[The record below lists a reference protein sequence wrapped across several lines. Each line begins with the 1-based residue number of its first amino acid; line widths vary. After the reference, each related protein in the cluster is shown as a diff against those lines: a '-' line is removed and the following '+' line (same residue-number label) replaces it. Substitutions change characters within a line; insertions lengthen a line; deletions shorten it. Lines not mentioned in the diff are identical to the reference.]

1 MSDDMS
7 MGSPSSA
14 GEQGVLRSMQEVAM
28 SSQEASKMLRTYNIA
43 WWGNNYY
50 DVNELGHISV
60 CPDPDVPEARV
71 DLAKLV
77 KAREAQGQRLPAL
90 FCFPQILQHRLR
102 SINAA
107 FKRARESYGYNGD
120 YFLVYPIK
128 VNQHRRVIES
138 LIHSGEPLGL
148 EAGSKAELM
157 AVLAHAG
164 MTRSVI
170 VCNGY
175 KDREYI
181 RLALIGEKM
190 GHKVYLVIEKMSEI
204 AIVLEEAERL
214 NVVPRLGVRARL
226 ASQGSGKWQSSGGE
240 KSKFGLAATQVLQLV
255 ETLRDAGVWTVCN
268 CCTSTWDR
276 RWRTFAISRPACA
289 SPHVSM
295 LSCISWALI
304 SSASTWAAVWAWI
317 MKVPARSPTVR

>member
-7 MGSPSSA
+7 MGLPSSA
-14 GEQGVLRSMQEVAM
+14 GEHGVLRSMQEVAM

-71 DLAKLV
+71 DLAQLV
-77 KAREAQGQRLPAL
+77 KTREAQGQRLPAL

-204 AIVLEEAERL
+204 AIVLDEAERL

-240 KSKFGLAATQVLQLV
+240 KSKFGLAASRQPATTALPPRFADG
-255 ETLRDAGVWTVCN
+255 EYSRYRH
-268 CCTSTWDR
+268 R
-276 RWRTFAISRPACA
+276 RS
-289 SPHVSM
+289 
-295 LSCISWALI
+295 
-304 SSASTWAAVWAWI
+304 
-317 MKVPARSPTVR
+317 

>member
-7 MGSPSSA
+7 VFSPSSA

-60 CPDPDVPEARV
+60 CPDPDVPDARV

-190 GHKVYLVIEKMSEI
+190 GHKVYLVIEKMSEV

-240 KSKFGLAATQVLQLV
+240 NPSSAWRRRRFCSWWRSCVSMVASTAFS
-255 ETLRDAGVWTVCN
+255 
-268 CCTSTWDR
+268 CCTSTSAR
-276 RWRTFAISRPACA
+276 RWPTFAISPPACVN
-289 SPHVSM
+289 PPVST
-295 LSCISWALI
+295 LSCTSLA
-304 SSASTWAAVWAWI
+304 
-317 MKVPARSPTVR
+317 